1 MDLTEKENSMGSL
14 KSKREK
20 RLQRKLIPVN
30 IVVCIISLV
39 AAISLFL
46 APILKVDIGGMLN
59 DKEVIEFA
67 DERIDGL
74 LDEALKDSDQ
84 NDLNFKPLVT
94 NLVNGVLGKAEGAI
108 SISAYSAFQVL
119 MAGDNKAQ
127 KVLDELLFNDN
138 ALATKLINSV
148 VDGVANMFET
158 EEGKTLLEEALV
170 SVLTSKIINGV
181 EDKEVGE
188 AVANNIKDLVG
199 IFNDLGDP
207 SKVPDGKVDEVAGR
221 LVDKLDSLLGQEN
234 KTSEEDRQEFIKQV
248 QEIYDNTQ
256 KELGE
261 GEKVS
266 IESII
271 CVAVSK
277 NVDLSGIN
285 INDLLNGVL
294 GNENGEQGETSVH
307 IKTVDAEP
315 GESEGETPDGEAEGG
330 EEGEP
335 DGGEGE
341 GEGTE
346 GSKNKIVT
354 NYNDMLQEMGFD
366 KNAKDNLKE
375 KMRTTLNDG
384 LKKVINENG
393 INNYLGYYGYL
404 FYGMLVF
411 IVPWLILFLFSFFH
425 LLAKNKRFTMWYVK
439 LICWIPSVIWL
450 ALKLFPIVATKVSF
464 LNKFWNGEHGALIQV
479 LFKGVSSLTWI
490 NGLCYVLLWLVSIF
504 WAFPIKRKIRKE
516 RRNPDG
522 SDDGGYEEEYYEE
535 YDGENYDSGYYN
547 NY

>member
-1 MDLTEKENSMGSL
+1 MGSL
-14 KSKREK
+14 KSKEEK
-20 RLQRKLIPVN
+20 RLQKKLIPVN
-30 IVVCIISLV
+30 IVVCIIALV

-46 APILKVDIGGMLN
+46 TPILKIDVGKMLS

-67 DERIDGL
+67 DKRIDDL
-74 LDEALKDSDQ
+74 LDDSLNGSDQ
-84 NDLNFKPLVT
+84 DGLDYKPLVT
-94 NLVNGVLGKAEGAI
+94 NLVNGVLGKAEGTI

-119 MAGDNKAQ
+119 RAGDNKAQ
-127 KVLDELLFNDN
+127 KVLDELLFGNN

-158 EEGKTLLEEALV
+158 DEGKELLEEALV
-170 SVLTSKIINGV
+170 SVLTSQIINGV

-188 AVANNIKDLVG
+188 AIAKNIKDIVG

-221 LVDKLDSLLGQEN
+221 LVDKLDSLLGEDK
-234 KTSEEDRQEFIKQV
+234 KTSEESRQEFIKQV

-277 NVDLSGIN
+277 NVDLSEIN
-285 INDLLNGVL
+285 INDLLGGVL
-294 GNENGEQGETSVH
+294 GNENSESSVH

-315 GESEGETPDGEAEGG
+315 GESEGENTDGEPED
-330 EEGEP
+330 EEGEGEP
-335 DGGEGE
+335 EGGEGE

-366 KNAKDNLKE
+366 KDAKNNLKE
-375 KMRTTLNDG
+375 KMRTTLKDG
-384 LKKVINENG
+384 LNKIISENG
-393 INNYLGYYGYL
+393 ISTYLGYYGYL

-425 LLAKNKRFTMWYVK
+425 LLAKNKRFMMWYVK
-439 LICWIPSVIWL
+439 LICWIPSLIWL
-450 ALKLFPIVATKVSF
+450 VLKLFPIVATKVSF
-464 LNKFWNGEHGALIQV
+464 LNKFWNGDNGALIQA

-504 WAFPIKRKIRKE
+504 WAFPIKRKIRRE
-516 RRNPDG
+516 RRHPDG
-522 SDDGGYEEEYYEE
+522 SDEEYDEYEEEE
-535 YDGENYDSGYYN
+535 YDESEYDSYYDNYYN